1 MGRLFLDFRNF
12 RQHEPDLTIF
22 CYGGQKGGSA
32 SKLSRPDF
40 AGYQMVMLPSLKVF
54 MIESPLSWWLF
65 CV

>member
-12 RQHEPDLTIF
+12 RQHEPGITIF
-22 CYGGQKGGSA
+22 YHGEEKGRSA

-54 MIESPLSWWLF
+54 MIESLLSWLLF

>member
-12 RQHEPDLTIF
+12 HQHEPDLMIF
-22 CYGGQKGGSA
+22 YYGEQKGRST

>member
-12 RQHEPDLTIF
+12 RPHEPNLSIF
-22 CYGGQKGGSA
+22 YYGEQKGSSA

>member
-12 RQHEPDLTIF
+12 RQHLPYLTIIY
-22 CYGGQKGGSA
+22 YGGQKGRSA

-40 AGYQMVMLPSLKVF
+40 AGYQMVMLPLLKVF
-54 MIESPLSWWLF
+54 MIESPLNWWLF